1 MATHQRSREAILGGA
16 KRVIAEVGS
25 YESNMINIAS
35 RAEISRATIYNH
47 FADREEM
54 MMGIVEAEINRLTEV
69 AMSAESKIEALFLL
83 SKEISSDP
91 ALAKMVETDH
101 DDIVKLITIS
111 DHPLWIAV
119 HRNLADIF
127 GANENNVGLILRWLL
142 AQFTSPLTEPQ
153 SRAQA
158 EKLASLL

>member
-69 AMSAESKIEALFLL
+69 AMSAESKIEALYSL

-111 DHPLWIAV
+111 DHPLWIVV

-142 AQFTSPLTEPQ
+142 AQFTSPLTESQ

>member
-16 KRVIAEVGS
+16 KKVVAEVGS
-25 YESNMINIAS
+25 YESNMLNIAS

-54 MMGIVEAEINRLTEV
+54 MVAVVESEIDRLTEL
-69 AMSAESKIEALFLL
+69 AKGAPSKAEALYLL
-83 SKEISSDP
+83 SREISTDP

-101 DDIVKLITIS
+101 DDIVRLVSIS
-111 DHPLWIAV
+111 AHPLWITV

-127 GANENNVGLILRWLL
+127 GANENNVGLVLRWLL
-142 AQFTSPLTEPQ
+142 AQVTSPLTESQ
-153 SRAQA
+153 SREQA
-158 EKLASLL
+158 DKLATLL

>member
-25 YESNMINIAS
+25 YESNLMNIAA

-54 MMGIVEAEINRLTEV
+54 MVAVVESEIIRLTEV
-69 AMSAESKIEALFLL
+69 AQNADGHEAALFAL
-83 SKEISSDP
+83 SREISTDP

-101 DDIVKLITIS
+101 DDIVKLITVS
-111 DHPLWIAV
+111 DHPLWISV
-119 HRNLADIF
+119 HRNLADTF

-142 AQFTSPLTEPQ
+142 AQFTSPLTESQ
-153 SRAQA
+153 SREQAQ
-158 EKLASLL
+158 KIASLL